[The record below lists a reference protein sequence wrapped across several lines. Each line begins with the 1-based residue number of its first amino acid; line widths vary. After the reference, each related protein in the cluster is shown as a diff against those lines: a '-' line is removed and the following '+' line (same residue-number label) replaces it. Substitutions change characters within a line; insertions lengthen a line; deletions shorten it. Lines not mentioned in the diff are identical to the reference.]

1 MKRFKIKT
9 VILDMNT
16 LDRISDL
23 LGTIFIMSDDS
34 LTGSRFFFFKDN
46 DFQSLLRVR

>member
-1 MKRFKIKT
+1 MKHFKIKT

-23 LGTIFIMSDDS
+23 LGTISIMSDDS
-34 LTGSRFFFFKDN
+34 LTGSRIFFKDN
-46 DFQSLLRVR
+46 DFQSLLHLR

>member
-1 MKRFKIKT
+1 MKHFKIKT

-23 LGTIFIMSDDS
+23 LSIIFIMSDDS
-34 LTGSRFFFFKDN
+34 LIGSRFF
-46 DFQSLLRVR
+46 LR